1 MSQLLGI
8 KIVCSRSAKSDVDLD
23 FLLLSPSMHPIIVIA
38 QHMRT
43 SNCTNRKRNRD
54 SRVRFSNGI
63 RNKPHYK
70 SSWFLYNYRAW
81 PTPDTPHQIIIIV
94 VGAHYRPFSLKQHPF
109 LGATCVHV
117 SHCPSGAAVRKIS
130 SACVHSSS
138 QRLQFIDWMIL
149 KKCLCRSVGLLS
161 SKRITKFNINMY
173 HHDTT
178 ILSSLDSYY
187 TF

>member
-1 MSQLLGI
+1 M
-8 KIVCSRSAKSDVDLD
+8 
-23 FLLLSPSMHPIIVIA
+23 
-38 QHMRT
+38 
-43 SNCTNRKRNRD
+43 
-54 SRVRFSNGI
+54 
-63 RNKPHYK
+63 
-70 SSWFLYNYRAW
+70 
-81 PTPDTPHQIIIIV
+81 PDPPLIPPHQFVIIV

-117 SHCPSGAAVRKIS
+117 SHCPSGAAVRRIS

-173 HHDTT
+173 HLCGGEEKNRNNKWIIQTYCRYLFT
-178 ILSSLDSYY
+178 Y
-187 TF
+187 TVRNFSTYFRHFKQISGTLEMKCWDYPCSMWQIQVNGTMKKQY